1 MIDAILGKITAL
13 SAEIHTSQTE
23 ALWLLPL
30 AIPICIWVS
39 WSDLKFMLIPNK
51 AVIALLIV
59 FLIMGLFAFSPY
71 FYAWRWSHFVIVLVL
86 GIVINAAGLAGA
98 GDAKY
103 AAAMAPF
110 IARADL
116 LLIILLFAA
125 ILPAAYVTHRIFR
138 SIPAVKK
145 TAGDWKSW
153 GEVRK
158 FPMGFALAGTLLAYL
173 GLAIY

>member
-1 MIDAILGKITAL
+1 MIGEVLGKIAAL
-13 SAEIHTSQTE
+13 SESIQTTQAQ

-30 AIPICIWVS
+30 AIPICIWVA

-98 GDAKY
+98 GDAKF

-110 IARADL
+110 IARGDL
-116 LLIILLFAA
+116 ILVIILFAA

-138 SIPAVKK
+138 SIPAMKRI
-145 TAGDWKSW
+145 AADWKSW
-153 GEVRK
+153 GETRK

-173 GLAIY
+173 ALAIY

>member
-116 LLIILLFAA
+116 LLIIL
-125 ILPAAYVTHRIFR
+125 
-138 SIPAVKK
+138 
-145 TAGDWKSW
+145 
-153 GEVRK
+153 
-158 FPMGFALAGTLLAYL
+158 
-173 GLAIY
+173 